1 MGAIGEDASTLNV
14 KILDAIYR
22 RDLENHNCS
31 FLSNK
36 TPIRASFRKQA
47 KPIFGQLGFSPGNSK
62 QVPVTLNEKTT
73 KRLLNQEV
81 LNEIYYKKSW
91 DAFLASKTDQELEL
105 AHKFSVSTYKANNGL
120 GNMQKNSHSKTLEII
135 DSKIL
140 EEKRTNIKNNIM
152 MSYKNVKNSFDQAK
166 CPLNEGEVKER
177 ILVSL
182 SNIHQGQLKEY
193 SYERDVDNVI
203 QGYMQELRRQNLILK
218 KLKKKRSKLN
228 HS

>member
-1 MGAIGEDASTLNV
+1 MGAIGEDTSTLNV

-22 RDLENHNCS
+22 RDLENQNCA

-36 TPIRASFRKQA
+36 TPIRTSFRKQA
-47 KPIFGQLGFSPGNSK
+47 QPIFGQLGFRQGNSK
-62 QVPVTLNEKTT
+62 QAPVTLNEKTT
-73 KRLLNQEV
+73 RRLLNQEV

-91 DAFLASKTDQELEL
+91 GAFLASKTDQELEL
-105 AHKFSVSTYKANNGL
+105 AHEFSVSAYKANNDQGA
-120 GNMQKNSHSKTLEII
+120 MQKNSYSKTVEII

-152 MSYKNVKNSFDQAK
+152 MSYKNVKNSFKQTK
-166 CPLNEGEVKER
+166 FPLNDGEVKER

-203 QGYMQELRRQNLILK
+203 RGYMQEVSGQNLILK

-228 HS
+228 HN